1 MSPELSARDRRF
13 SVDEEAQGD
22 LISHDDNHANAHLN
36 SSGISRDEAEKVAVE
51 EHHGEGAL
59 VEGEEDAVIY

>member
-1 MSPELSARDRRF
+1 MSARDRRI
-13 SVDEEAQGD
+13 SIDEEAQGD
-22 LISHDDNHANAHLN
+22 PVSHDDNHANVHLN
-36 SSGISRDEAEKVAVE
+36 SSDISKDEAEKMVVE